1 MSLSTHSWPNSWKRA
16 NINPLPKIEPMFP
29 YENSDYRGINV
40 TSVIARNVQKS
51 CVPHPCSSGY
61 REEP

>member
-29 YENSDYRGINV
+29 NENSDYYRGINV

-51 CVPHPCSSGY
+51 CVPHAC
-61 REEP
+61 